1 MKKKKKLTENV
12 TEKNV
17 TDIISEPWFNYMNY
31 LSGGDK
37 VINYSWKRKGLS
49 FLERREIKSTLQ
61 EIDDLT
67 GISFVKTK
75 KKDDDLRFIYTKEI
89 TDSTRLEIDNFG
101 YDHNHSHNQDFLLEE
116 AVVGRASARE
126 KRIKIFVRDNDSHVD
141 FLEKY
146 ILRHEI
152 GHALGLGH
160 PRGEG
165 AHPDFTVEDTI
176 MSYNVYRF
184 FPNGMRM
191 FKYYGFTDLDKQA
204 LQYNWGLN
212 PESYFAADSMTI
224 DENIPL
230 IS

>member
-1 MKKKKKLTENV
+1 MQKTID
-12 TEKNV
+12 
-17 TDIISEPWFNYMNY
+17 DIISEPWFDYMNY
-31 LSGGDK
+31 LSGYDK
-37 VINYSWKRKGLS
+37 VINYSWKRSGLS

-61 EIDDLT
+61 MIDDLT
-67 GISFVKTK
+67 GITFVKTK
-75 KKDDDLRFIYTKEI
+75 KKHDDLRFIYTKEI
-89 TDSTRLEIDNFG
+89 TDSTRLEVDNHRHR
-101 YDHNHSHNQDFLLEE
+101 DSLLEE

-165 AHPDFTVEDTI
+165 AHTDFTVEDTI

-204 LQYNWGLN
+204 LQSLWGPN
-212 PESYFAADSMTI
+212 PESFSMDSSIIPEDIVETI
-224 DENIPL
+224 
-230 IS
+230 

>member
-1 MKKKKKLTENV
+1 MQKTV
-12 TEKNV
+12 S
-17 TDIISEPWFNYMNY
+17 DIISMDWFNYMNH
-31 LSGGDK
+31 LSGYDG
-37 VINYSWKRKGLS
+37 VINYSWKRSGLS

-61 EIDDLT
+61 MIDDLT
-67 GISFVKTK
+67 GITFVKTK
-75 KKDDDLRFIYTKEI
+75 KKHDDLRFIYTKEI
-89 TDSTRLEIDNFG
+89 TDSTRLEIDTQN
-101 YDHNHSHNQDFLLEE
+101 YDKDFLLEE

-126 KRIKIFVRDNDSHVD
+126 KRIKIFVRDDDSHVD

-146 ILRHEI
+146 VLRHEI

-204 LQYNWGLN
+204 LQSLWGPN
-212 PESYFAADSMTI
+212 PESFSMDSSIIPEDIVETI
-224 DENIPL
+224 
-230 IS
+230 

>member
-1 MKKKKKLTENV
+1 MQKTV
-12 TEKNV
+12 S
-17 TDIISEPWFNYMNY
+17 DIISMDWFNYMNY
-31 LSGGDK
+31 LSGYDG
-37 VINYSWKRKGLS
+37 VINYSWKRSGLS

-61 EIDDLT
+61 MIDDLT
-67 GISFVKTK
+67 GITFVKTK
-75 KKDDDLRFIYTKEI
+75 KRNDDIRFIYTKEI
-89 TDSTRLEIDNFG
+89 TDSTRLEIDTQK
-101 YDHNHSHNQDFLLEE
+101 YDKDFLLEE

-126 KRIKIFVRDNDSHVD
+126 KRIKIFVRDDDSHVD

-146 ILRHEI
+146 VLRHEI

-204 LQYNWGLN
+204 LQSLWGPN
-212 PESYFAADSMTI
+212 PESFSMDTSIIPEDIVETI
-224 DENIPL
+224 
-230 IS
+230 

>member
-1 MKKKKKLTENV
+1 MQKTVE
-12 TEKNV
+12 
-17 TDIISEPWFNYMNY
+17 DIISEPWFNYMNY
-31 LSGGDK
+31 LSGYDGI
-37 VINYSWKRKGLS
+37 INYSWKRKGLS

-61 EIDDLT
+61 MIDDLT
-67 GISFVKTK
+67 GITFVKTK
-75 KKDDDLRFIYTKEI
+75 KKHDDLRFIYTKEI
-89 TDSTRLEIDNFG
+89 TDSTRLEVDNNLHK
-101 YDHNHSHNQDFLLEE
+101 DSLLEE

-126 KRIKIFVRDNDSHVD
+126 KRIKIFVRDDDSHVD

-204 LQYNWGLN
+204 LQSLWGPN
-212 PESYFAADSMTI
+212 PQSFSMNSSIIPEDIVETI
-224 DENIPL
+224 
-230 IS
+230 

>member
-1 MKKKKKLTENV
+1 MQKTV
-12 TEKNV
+12 S
-17 TDIISEPWFNYMNY
+17 DIISMDWFNYMNY
-31 LSGGDK
+31 LSGYDG
-37 VINYSWKRKGLS
+37 VINYSWKRSGLS

-61 EIDDLT
+61 MIDDLT

-75 KKDDDLRFIYTKEI
+75 KRNDDIRFIYTKEI
-89 TDSTRLEIDNFG
+89 TDSTRLEIDTQN
-101 YDHNHSHNQDFLLEE
+101 YDKDFLLEE

-126 KRIKIFVRDNDSHVD
+126 KRIKIFVRDDDSHVD

-146 ILRHEI
+146 VLRHEI

-204 LQYNWGLN
+204 LQSLWGPN
-212 PESYFAADSMTI
+212 PESFSMDSSIIPEDIVETI
-224 DENIPL
+224 
-230 IS
+230 

>member
-1 MKKKKKLTENV
+1 MQKTV
-12 TEKNV
+12 S
-17 TDIISEPWFNYMNY
+17 DIISMDWFNYMNY
-31 LSGGDK
+31 LSGYDG
-37 VINYSWKRKGLS
+37 VINYSWKRSGLS

-61 EIDDLT
+61 MIDDIT
-67 GISFVKTK
+67 GITFVKTK
-75 KKDDDLRFIYTKEI
+75 KKHDDLRFIYTKEI
-89 TDSTRLEIDNFG
+89 TDSTRLEIDTQN
-101 YDHNHSHNQDFLLEE
+101 YDKDFLLEE

-126 KRIKIFVRDNDSHVD
+126 KRIKIFVRDDDSHVD

-146 ILRHEI
+146 VLRHEI

-204 LQYNWGLN
+204 LQSLWGPN
-212 PESYFAADSMTI
+212 PQSFSMNSSIIPEDIVETI
-224 DENIPL
+224 
-230 IS
+230 

>member
-1 MKKKKKLTENV
+1 MQKTVE
-12 TEKNV
+12 
-17 TDIISEPWFNYMNY
+17 DIISEPWFNYMNY
-31 LSGGDK
+31 LSGYDGI
-37 VINYSWKRKGLS
+37 INYSWKRKGLS

-61 EIDDLT
+61 MIDDLT
-67 GISFVKTK
+67 GITFVKTK
-75 KKDDDLRFIYTKEI
+75 KKHDDLRFIYTKEI
-89 TDSTRLEIDNFG
+89 TDSTRLEVDNNLHK
-101 YDHNHSHNQDFLLEE
+101 DSLLEE

-126 KRIKIFVRDNDSHVD
+126 KRIKIFVRDDDSHVD

>member
-1 MKKKKKLTENV
+1 MQKTVE
-12 TEKNV
+12 
-17 TDIISEPWFNYMNY
+17 DIISEPWFNYMNY
-31 LSGGDK
+31 LSGYDGI
-37 VINYSWKRKGLS
+37 INYSWKRKGLS

-61 EIDDLT
+61 MIDDLT
-67 GISFVKTK
+67 GITFVKTK
-75 KKDDDLRFIYTKEI
+75 KKHDDLRFIYTKEI
-89 TDSTRLEIDNFG
+89 TDSTRLEVDNNLHK
-101 YDHNHSHNQDFLLEE
+101 DSLLEE

-126 KRIKIFVRDNDSHVD
+126 KRIKIFVRDDDSHVD

-204 LQYNWGLN
+204 LQSLWGPN
-212 PESYFAADSMTI
+212 PKSLSIDSTI
-224 DENIPL
+224 IPED
-230 IS
+230 IVETI